1 MFKKCRIWITQC
13 LLSYSMLFLLT
24 SVQLQA
30 TCPFFFFFGP
40 TTCRIPASW
49 LGFEPAPLH
58 WECAVLI
65 TGPPGKSLQDPFLSG
80 CLAVAFSLLVFM
92 WEQSILGPNTLD
104 EMVALYCGQVP
115 PSQCVRVSAGISRCY
130 AVTMVYDLLLY

>member
-1 MFKKCRIWITQC
+1 M
-13 LLSYSMLFLLT
+13 
-24 SVQLQA
+24 
-30 TCPFFFFFGP
+30 
-40 TTCRIPASW
+40 
-49 LGFEPAPLH
+49 
-58 WECAVLI
+58 LI

-92 WEQSILGPNTLD
+92 WEQSILGPNTLG
-104 EMVALYCGQVP
+104 EMAALYYGQVP